1 LLTDKTREFVG
12 EILLRKNL
20 LFLVLLATLPVAV
33 VLVTAPTDAV
43 FAGVPFT
50 VSKPP
55 VFAAEPP
62 LPEGALGCALP
73 TPGTDV
79 PPAFTV
85 SKPPELHC
93 PLTRTA
99 PGGHEI
105 ALPEEVAG

>member
-43 FAGVPFT
+43 FAGVLMPL
-50 VSKPP
+50 
-55 VFAAEPP
+55 AGEMP

-73 TPGTDV
+73 GPGADV
-79 PPAFTV
+79 RPSTI
-85 SKPPELHC
+85 SKPPELH
-93 PLTRTA
+93 
-99 PGGHEI
+99 
-105 ALPEEVAG
+105 